1 MKRLAAS
8 FEIAGRDR
16 DFTPNETRAAVLTT
30 ARSYRE
36 GMREFATMRNLDVW

>member
-16 DFTPNETRAAVLTT
+16 GFTPAERRAVVLAVV
-30 ARSYRE
+30 AEYRS
-36 GMREFATMRNLDVW
+36 G